1 MDKSEVSMNTNETK
15 MERKKINHEIL
26 LVSNYRALL
35 IAKHIGTLLLILY
48 FVPAAITGFDE
59 SPALYILI
67 LHNILP
73 AVFYLLFTNKSKSHT
88 KNQRIL
94 KPSAYDE
101 VKEEPKKMHT
111 LSFIFAKEMEADTP
125 LLPQLKKKYQYSR
138 LKYQSN
144 SISFLLTCF
153 FLYMWQQQDLVQ
165 NSFYLY
171 RYTPVGILAAIVF
184 IRFVCIV
191 FYECYIH
198 YSLRSGR
205 I

>member
-1 MDKSEVSMNTNETK
+1 MSSNKTT
-15 MERKKINHEIL
+15 MERKKINHEIHL
-26 LVSNYRALL
+26 ASNYRALL

-48 FVPAAITGFDE
+48 FAPAAITGSDK
-59 SPALYILI
+59 SPAFYILL

-73 AVFYLLFTNKSKSHT
+73 AVFYFLFTNKSKSHM
-88 KNQRIL
+88 KEKRIL

-101 VKEEPKKMHT
+101 VKEEPKKTRT

-125 LLPQLKKKYQYSR
+125 LLPQLKRKYQYSR

-153 FLYMWQQQDLVQ
+153 FLYLWQQQDLTQ
-165 NSFYLY
+165 NSFYIY
-171 RYTPVGILAAIVF
+171 RYIPFAILAVIVLT
-184 IRFVCIV
+184 RFFCII
-191 FYECYIH
+191 FYECYIR
-198 YSLRSGR
+198 YRLRSGG

>member
-1 MDKSEVSMNTNETK
+1 MNTTK
-15 MERKKINHEIL
+15 MERKKITHEIH

-48 FVPAAITGFDE
+48 FAPAAITGFDE
-59 SPALYILI
+59 SPALYILL

-73 AVFYLLFTNKSKSHT
+73 AVFFFLFTNKNNSNTKSP
-88 KNQRIL
+88 RIL

-101 VKEEPKKMHT
+101 VKEEPKKKHT
-111 LSFIFAKEMEADTP
+111 LSFSFAKEMEADTP

-138 LKYQSN
+138 VKYQSN

-153 FLYMWQQQDLVQ
+153 FLYLWQQQDLTQ
-165 NSFYLY
+165 TNFYLY
-171 RYTPVGILAAIVF
+171 RYMPVAILAVIVLTRF
-184 IRFVCIV
+184 ICII

-198 YSLRSGR
+198 YSLRSGG

>member
-1 MDKSEVSMNTNETK
+1 MNTNETK
-15 MERKKINHEIL
+15 MERKKINHEIH

-59 SPALYILI
+59 SPALYILL

-73 AVFYLLFTNKSKSHT
+73 AVFYLLFTNNSKSHT
-88 KNQRIL
+88 KNPRIL

-101 VKEEPKKMHT
+101 VKEEPKKTHT

-125 LLPQLKKKYQYSR
+125 ILPQLKKKYQYSR

-153 FLYMWQQQDLVQ
+153 FLYLWQQQDLIQ
-165 NSFYLY
+165 NGFYLY
-171 RYTPVGILAAIVF
+171 QYAPVVILAVIVLTRF
-184 IRFVCIV
+184 ICII

-198 YSLRSGR
+198 NSLRFGGV
-205 I
+205 